1 MKKYLLKR
9 VLYAVVTLLIVS
21 LIMFILTH
29 CTGADPAQLILGLQA
44 TPESVAQLRA
54 EMGLD
59 RPLIIQYLSWLLDI
73 LRGDLGS
80 SITKNTAVV
89 ELLSEAFMPTFNIAV
104 FAEIISMC
112 IGIPLGV
119 LAAKYKGKSLSVA
132 ISSISLIG
140 LSIPGFLLAL
150 FMMLAFCVKLQ
161 WFPVAGYIS
170 MAKGLADHI
179 KSITLPAIALGI
191 PQSALITRTTNSAM
205 LEVLNTEYIK
215 TAKAKGLSDSVIL
228 FKHALRNALIP
239 IVTVCVQS
247 FAVFFG
253 SAIIVEQIFNIPG
266 IGTLVYTSISGR
278 DYYVIQGAILVIAL
292 VYVIANI
299 FTDLLYGV
307 VDPRVRITGKS
318 K

>member
-1 MKKYLLKR
+1 MKNYFMKR
-9 VLYAVVTLLIVS
+9 LLYAIITLLIVS
-21 LIMFILTH
+21 AILFVLTH
-29 CTGADPAQLILGLQA
+29 CTGADPAQMILGIQA
-44 TPESVAQLRA
+44 TPEAVEQLRSD
-54 EMGLD
+54 MGLNK
-59 RPLIIQYLSWLLDI
+59 PLFVQYFLWLKDI
-73 LRGDLGS
+73 LMGNLGTS
-80 SITKNTAVV
+80 YTKNSTVV
-89 ELLSEAFMPTFNIAV
+89 ELISEAFMPTFNIAV

-119 LAAKYKGKSLSVA
+119 LAAKHKGKSASVA
-132 ISSISLIG
+132 ISSVSLIG
-140 LSIPGFLLAL
+140 MSIPGFLLAL

-170 MAKGLADHI
+170 IDRGLIAHI

-191 PQSALITRTTNSAM
+191 PQAALITRTTNSAM

-215 TAKAKGLSDSVIL
+215 TAKAKGVSEKAIL

-266 IGTLVYTSISGR
+266 IGTLVYTSISSR
-278 DYYVIQGAILVIAL
+278 DYYVIQGAVLVIAL
-292 VYVIANI
+292 VYVLANI
-299 FTDLLYGV
+299 LTDLLYGI
-307 VDPRVRITGKS
+307 VDPRVRLTGKT